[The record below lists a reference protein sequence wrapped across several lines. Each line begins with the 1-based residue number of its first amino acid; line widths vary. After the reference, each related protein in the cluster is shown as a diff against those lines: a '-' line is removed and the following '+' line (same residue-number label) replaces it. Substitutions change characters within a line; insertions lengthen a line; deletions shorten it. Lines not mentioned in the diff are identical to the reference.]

1 MRKLFTLLTVAAVAL
16 GVAAPSFAAKDE
28 KKKPDPEAAF
38 KKMDKDGDGSLTEA
52 ELVGKKTG
60 EMADKA
66 KAMFAR
72 KDKNKDGKLS
82 LDEFKAGP
90 KKPKSK

>member
-1 MRKLFTLLTVAAVAL
+1 MRKFFSYLTVAALAL
-16 GVAAPSFAAKDE
+16 GIAAPAFAADKA
-28 KKKPDPEAAF
+28 KPKVDPAEAF
-38 KKMDKDGDGSLTEA
+38 KKMDKDSDGSLTEA

-72 KDKNKDGKLS
+72 KDTNKDGKLS

>member
-1 MRKLFTLLTVAAVAL
+1 
-16 GVAAPSFAAKDE
+16 
-28 KKKPDPEAAF
+28 
-38 KKMDKDGDGSLTEA
+38 MDKDSDGSLTEA

-66 KAMFAR
+66 KAMFAK

-82 LDEFKAGP
+82 LEEFKAGG
-90 KKPKSK
+90 KKAK